1 MASIA
6 LIKKND
12 STGEYELTRFERGGG
27 VIVPWGIA
35 LDGNDNVWIANFDG
49 QRLSHL
55 CGSRT
60 ETCPPGKQEVGKA
73 ISPDLTGYSFAGL
86 VRNTG
91 VSIDPS
97 GNVWLTNN
105 WLQDPIQTNP
115 GGREVVV
122 FLGLAKPV
130 KTPMVGYPDNLAP

>member
-1 MASIA
+1 M
-6 LIKKND
+6 
-12 STGEYELTRFERGGG
+12 
-27 VIVPWGIA
+27 
-35 LDGNDNVWIANFDG
+35 
-49 QRLSHL
+49 
-55 CGSRT
+55 
-60 ETCPPGKQEVGKA
+60 A
-73 ISPDLTGYSFAGL
+73 ISPETGYSFTGL

-105 WLQDPIQTNP
+105 WLEDPVQTNP

-130 KTPMVGYPDNLAP
+130 MTPLLGYPRPAEK